1 LGSTAASHYDRSQQA
16 LSSRLRGSLGPGLL
30 TSRGL
35 SLWRRN
41 RACVGPDLVACSF
54 QRLPRSHQQSR
65 ASARMDV
72 GDSTAL
78 KTARGQ
84 TLRRRFQNGVRGQT
98 CGRKGAQR
106 VSRRPRGAASNPVHS
121 QAVSAGDDDTP
132 SCRHCSAP
140 MQLVRTIP
148 RVGADPGLFVFR
160 CTRCNRVATRQQHG
174 PAEQP

>member
-1 LGSTAASHYDRSQQA
+1 MSPARSNDYLVVTNSHGRPPVWTWEIQRRSRPLGVRLYGGGFKTEFAAKLAGEKA
-16 LSSRLRGSLGPGLL
+16 LSEFLDGL
-30 TSRGL
+30 
-35 SLWRRN
+35 
-41 RACVGPDLVACSF
+41 AE
-54 QRLPRSHQQSR
+54 QQ
-65 ASARMDV
+65 
-72 GDSTAL
+72 
-78 KTARGQ
+78 
-84 TLRRRFQNGVRGQT
+84 
-98 CGRKGAQR
+98 
-106 VSRRPRGAASNPVHS
+106 SNPVHS